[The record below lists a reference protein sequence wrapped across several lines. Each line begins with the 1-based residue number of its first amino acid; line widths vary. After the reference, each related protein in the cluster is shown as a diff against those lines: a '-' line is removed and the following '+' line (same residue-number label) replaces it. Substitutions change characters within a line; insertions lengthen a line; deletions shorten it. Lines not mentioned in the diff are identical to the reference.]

1 MAEEQMTIP
10 EGGLNVQDAAAM
22 LLQRVESAGENQDAK
37 EEPEAEQSSFLEG
50 EVEVE
55 QEETFDEAEVIEG
68 DEQEAFEEDATER
81 FTVKVDGEEI
91 EVGLD
96 ELVNG
101 YSRQSSYTKKSQALS
116 QERKEFEEQRD
127 AVLQERSVYADMLSK
142 LQNRLLSE
150 DTVPEPD
157 WDALFDENPIQATR
171 QKYEWD
177 KAQQSRQSQLQKIS
191 DEQDRLSRE
200 LQVEQDRAMREIV
213 TEQTAEVR
221 KLIPE
226 WSDDKGFKE
235 GAQTLRDWLID
246 YGLDEADVNSMVM
259 AKHVELA
266 EMARRYALGISRSKE
281 RPAKQKTVRAGV
293 SQRRSKS
300 RPKAKAAQAQSQ
312 RLQKSGR
319 LQDAVDLAKL
329 LEL

>member
-22 LLQRVESAGENQDAK
+22 LLQRVESAGENQDAEK
-37 EEPEAEQSSFLEG
+37 EPEEVQSSIEG
-50 EVEVE
+50 EAEVE
-55 QEETFDEAEVIEG
+55 QEETFDDADVIEG
-68 DEQEAFEEDATER
+68 DEAEAYEEDTGER

-177 KAQQSRQSQLQKIS
+177 KAQQSRQGQLQKIS
-191 DEQDRLSRE
+191 DEQERLTRE

-226 WSDDKGFKE
+226 WDDDKGFKE
-235 GAQTLRDWLID
+235 GAQTLRNWLIE

-266 EMARRYALGISRSKE
+266 EMARRYALGMSRSKE

-293 SQRRSKS
+293 SQRRGKA

>member
-1 MAEEQMTIP
+1 
-10 EGGLNVQDAAAM
+10 
-22 LLQRVESAGENQDAK
+22 
-37 EEPEAEQSSFLEG
+37 
-50 EVEVE
+50 
-55 QEETFDEAEVIEG
+55 
-68 DEQEAFEEDATER
+68 
-81 FTVKVDGEEI
+81 
-91 EVGLD
+91 
-96 ELVNG
+96 
-101 YSRQSSYTKKSQALS
+101 
-116 QERKEFEEQRD
+116 
-127 AVLQERSVYADMLSK
+127 
-142 LQNRLLSE
+142 
-150 DTVPEPD
+150 
-157 WDALFDENPIQATR
+157 LFDENPIQATR

-177 KAQQSRQSQLQKIS
+177 KAQKSRQVQLQKIS
-191 DEQDRLSRE
+191 DEQERLSRE

-226 WSDDKGFKE
+226 WDDDKGFKE
-235 GAQTLRDWLID
+235 GAQTLRNWLIE

-293 SQRRSKS
+293 SQRRGKA

>member
-22 LLQRVESAGENQDAK
+22 LLQRVESAGENQDAEK
-37 EEPEAEQSSFLEG
+37 EPEEVQSSIEG
-50 EVEVE
+50 EAEVE
-55 QEETFDEAEVIEG
+55 QEETFDDADVIEG
-68 DEQEAFEEDATER
+68 DEAEAYEEDTGER

-177 KAQQSRQSQLQKIS
+177 KAQQSRQGQLQKIS
-191 DEQDRLSRE
+191 DEQERLTRE
-200 LQVEQDRAMREIV
+200 LQVEQDRAMRDIV

-226 WSDDKGFKE
+226 WDDDKGFKE
-235 GAQTLRDWLID
+235 GAQTLRNWLIE

-266 EMARRYALGISRSKE
+266 EMARRYALGMSRSKE

-293 SQRRSKS
+293 SQRRGKA

>member
-1 MAEEQMTIP
+1 M
-10 EGGLNVQDAAAM
+10 
-22 LLQRVESAGENQDAK
+22 
-37 EEPEAEQSSFLEG
+37 FEG
-50 EVEVE
+50 EAEVE
-55 QEETFDEAEVIEG
+55 QEETFDDADVIEG
-68 DEQEAFEEDATER
+68 DEAEAYEEDTGER
-81 FTVKVDGEEI
+81 FTVKVDGEDI

-150 DTVPEPD
+150 DTIPEPD

-177 KAQQSRQSQLQKIS
+177 KAQQSRQGQLQKIS
-191 DEQDRLSRE
+191 DEQERLSRE
-200 LQVEQDRAMREIV
+200 LQVEQDRAMRDIV

-226 WSDDKGFKE
+226 WENDKGFKE
-235 GAQTLRDWLID
+235 GAQTLRNWLID

-266 EMARRYALGISRSKE
+266 EMARRYALGMSRSKE

-293 SQRRSKS
+293 SQRRGKA